1 MGSNIKH
8 NMDARIINL
17 DALYSMA
24 DATVNLATLIIDPK
38 EGKRIGGFTYKIFSA
53 QGSPR
58 SILVERIKSA
68 CSNTTDNVN

>member
-24 DATVNLATLIIDPK
+24 DATVNILATLIIDLK
-38 EGKRIGGFTYKIFSA
+38 EGKRIGGFTKYFQHKA
-53 QGSPR
+53 PHG
-58 SILVERIKSA
+58 A
-68 CSNTTDNVN
+68 Y